1 MNRIYIFRSRI
12 EISWKTTCSNNI
24 RNFEHVTTSSV
35 NHRSNTNRKSLISKF
50 YHLKRVNNY
59 AIWMYCMKHM
69 MQREGLF
76 EYCTIPPSTIILEST
91 RTKRESALVAI
102 NNNAKNTILK
112 LLKRYDKSY
121 QCWA

>member
-1 MNRIYIFRSRI
+1 
-12 EISWKTTCSNNI
+12 
-24 RNFEHVTTSSV
+24 
-35 NHRSNTNRKSLISKF
+35 
-50 YHLKRVNNY
+50 
-59 AIWMYCMKHM
+59 

-112 LLKRYDKSY
+112 LLKRFFEIRKSNNVSIDVY
-121 QCWA
+121 LTKVKEIIDLLEELDVELQETIVIYYMVCHL